1 MFSIIHAIVQ
11 NYIENSKCFPIVA
24 KDGITTDQFAIHRE
38 DVLFVKASMSV
49 LYVKIRIPAILG
61 SISVAKNL
69 DYYQCKIC
77 HEIPSIPDTEQVK
90 LTLQKSIPDTE
101 QVKLTLQKLRVIIIA
116 LFLKLNKLMAEIESE
131 NSDKYNKYFLEWNK
145 YSEETL
151 ITTSAVLIGYQQG
164 RTETKIIDTLKGTME
179 YLQISTSVL
188 DEEIW
193 HLY

>member
-1 MFSIIHAIVQ
+1 MLNIIHAIVQ

-90 LTLQKSIPDTE
+90 LTLQK
-101 QVKLTLQKLRVIIIA
+101 LRVIIIA

-131 NSDKYNKYFLEWNK
+131 NSAKYNKYFLEWNK
-145 YSEETL
+145 YSEGIL
-151 ITTSAVLIGYQQG
+151 IATSGILIDYQQG

-188 DEEIW
+188 DEEIS

>member
-1 MFSIIHAIVQ
+1 MLNIIHAIVQ
-11 NYIENSKCFPIVA
+11 IYIENSKCFSIVA

-49 LYVKIRIPAILG
+49 RYVKIRIPAILG

-77 HEIPSIPDTEQVK
+77 HEIPSIPDTERVK
-90 LTLQKSIPDTE
+90 QM
-101 QVKLTLQKLRVIIIA
+101 LQKLRVIIIA
-116 LFLKLNKLMAEIESE
+116 LFLKLNKLMAETESE

-145 YSEETL
+145 YSEEIL
-151 ITTSAVLIGYQQG
+151 ITTSAILIGYQQG
-164 RTETKIIDTLKGTME
+164 KTKTKNIDTLKDTMK
-179 YLQISTSVL
+179 YLQISMSVL
-188 DEEIW
+188 DDEIS